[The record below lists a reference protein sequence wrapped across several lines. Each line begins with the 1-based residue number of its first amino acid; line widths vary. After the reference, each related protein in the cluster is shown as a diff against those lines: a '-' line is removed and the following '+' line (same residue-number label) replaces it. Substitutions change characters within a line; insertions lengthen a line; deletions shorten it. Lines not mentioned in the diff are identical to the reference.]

1 MEYRV
6 ITRSV
11 FAKKENASAT
21 KIGPKIKFNWGNG
34 VMGDGDEDDNLPEE
48 LIKNALE
55 SPNTVAEVSAGVSE
69 FWFKAE

>member
-6 ITRSV
+6 ITRSA
-11 FAKKENASAT
+11 FAKKENTSAT
-21 KIGPKIKFNWGNG
+21 KMGPKIKFNWGNG
-34 VMGDGDEDDNLPEE
+34 IMRDGDEDNDLPEE

-55 SPNTVAEVSAGVSE
+55 SPNTVTEVSTGVSE